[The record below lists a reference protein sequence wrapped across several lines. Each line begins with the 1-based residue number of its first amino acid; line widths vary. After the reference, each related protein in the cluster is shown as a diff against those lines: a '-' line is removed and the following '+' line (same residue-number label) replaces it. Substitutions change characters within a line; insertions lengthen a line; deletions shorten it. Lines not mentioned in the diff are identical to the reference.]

1 MKTEIKMD
9 YDNVDFSGDNVLMY
23 DDMNCRLISFKG
35 VEKFKMTFRG
45 EMNGIVPVDGSRTFL
60 FMTRSKIQKVKLK

>member
-1 MKTEIKMD
+1 ME

-23 DDMNCRLISFKG
+23 DDMNCQIISFEG
-35 VEKFKMTFRG
+35 VEKFKTIFKG
-45 EMNGIVPVDGSRTFL
+45 EINGIIPVDGSRTFL